1 MFCVIQKQRVWLI
14 GLAFLLSACGESPQ
28 IEIQGATM
36 GTTYSV
42 KLPRAPESLEQ
53 ATLKQ
58 EIDALLANINAEMST
73 YDPRS
78 KLSLFNASATDNW
91 QPLPARLMRVLAAA
105 SEINA
110 LSDGA
115 FDPSIGPLVNLWGF
129 GPESLSTFPSAEA
142 INTSKQQVGF
152 KQLVMLDVREGRA
165 KKKRNDVYIDLSAI
179 AKGFAVDEVASLL
192 LEHSV
197 KEYLVE
203 IGGEIRVA
211 GKNQDSKLWR
221 VAVEN
226 PSVAGRSVHGV
237 LSVTDK
243 AVATSG
249 DYRNF
254 FEHEGKRYSHT
265 IDPRTGYPVDHNLVS
280 VTVVDESAMRADALA
295 TALTVMGAEA
305 GMQLAQKHNLA
316 VWFIIRKDDQWIDL
330 YSPTIENYRVN

>member
-1 MFCVIQKQRVWLI
+1 
-14 GLAFLLSACGESPQ
+14 
-28 IEIQGATM
+28 M

-42 KLPRAPESLEQ
+42 KLPRAPEALEK
-53 ATLKQ
+53 AELKQ
-58 EIDALLANINAEMST
+58 EIDALLAAINAEMST
-73 YDPRS
+73 YDSQS
-78 KLSLFNASATDNW
+78 KLSLFNASATADW
-91 QPLPARLMRVLAAA
+91 QSLPPRLMRVLAAA
-105 SEINA
+105 SQIHM
-110 LSDGA
+110 LSNGA

-129 GPESLSTFPSAEA
+129 GPENKSGFPNAEIVVA
-142 INTSKQQVGF
+142 AKQQVGF
-152 KQLVMLDVREGRA
+152 KRLVALDLSALRA
-165 KKKRNDVYIDLSAI
+165 KKKRKDVYIDLSAI

-192 LEHSV
+192 LEHGV
-197 KEYLVE
+197 NEYLVE

-211 GKNQDSKLWR
+211 GMNQDSKPWR

-237 LSVTDK
+237 LSVSDK

-305 GMQLAQKHNLA
+305 GMQLAREHDLA
-316 VWFIIRKDDQWIDL
+316 VWFIIRKDDEWIDL